1 MLKKHFPHKGF
12 SLVEVLISLIIVTS
26 ILAAMTP
33 IISKKLLS
41 SGVFL
46 NVKGGGFV
54 CKDGKYLENKKCI
67 DCPKGFFCKENEKT
81 PCPEGQIS
89 DMAQS
94 ECTPCEDGFYANEN
108 QDKCVKCEEGYK
120 CSLGVKTVCPDGSY
134 SSAGQAFCTPCPE
147 GYYCKDGEKKSCET
161 KFTNCNICN
170 NSSCLSCK
178 TGYEVENGKC
188 VFKGFSQSV
197 CNGIAKNLLYIPASQ
212 NGGVAA
218 CVTKANVGD
227 TYNNGPY
234 INSIAWTLSVVNA
247 GTKCSSSACCW
258 RGNGSSKTS
267 IECEEKDGSGS
278 TYSGCTRT
286 VCDYNGA
293 KLACENW
300 APTTDTKGKWRLP
313 KEDELSAWGSNATQ
327 LILHKGKSGL
337 ELCSVSS
344 SHYGATQCGYSNECD
359 GARYDYCYPFYV
371 WAYTEDESSSYGI
384 AYKLDQTSFYGGSSL
399 YKNYAASA
407 RCVLDEKTYFG
418 TSSGSSGGTTSSSLP
433 KTLTSQADCDKFG
446 KNLLFLTSSQN
457 GGKAACVTKANV
469 GDSYNNGPDLDKIKS
484 SAGITVVNAGSS
496 CGSSS
501 DYSSKCCWLGNNV
514 GTTSNSCSASGNG
527 NSTYSGCK
535 RTVCTWAA
543 AKAACNAYEPDG
555 SGTKGKWRLPTQNEL
570 SAWGNNLSSIQ
581 KNQGKNGLELCDNN
595 SGYGSVLCF
604 HGYTSAC
611 PGAMY
616 RCCYPTIVW
625 SSDENSSSS
634 AYYHD
639 LDSGAFTSYY
649 LYKTYAFSAR
659 CVLDED
665 AVKSL

>member
-12 SLVEVLISLIIVTS
+12 SLVEVLISLIMVTS

-89 DMAQS
+89 DTAQS

-188 VFKGFSQSV
+188 VLKGFSQAFCDSL
-197 CNGIAKNLLYIPASQ
+197 GSNLLYLTASQ
-212 NGGVAA
+212 NGGTAA

-227 TYNNGPY
+227 TYMNGPE
-234 INSIAWTLSVVNA
+234 I
-247 GTKCSSSACCW
+247 SSSAGVTVVKAGSYCSSDKCCW
-258 RGNGSSKTS
+258 LGNNIGTTSRTCSATGNG
-267 IECEEKDGSGS
+267 DS
-278 TYSGCTRT
+278 TYSGCKRT
-286 VCDYNGA
+286 VCTWAAA
-293 KLACENW
+293 KAICEAW
-300 APTTDTKGKWRLP
+300 ESVSGTKGKWRLP
-313 KEDELSAWGSNATQ
+313 TINELRSWNSNND
-327 LILHKGKSGL
+327 GKKGL
-337 ELCSVSS
+337 ELCSFSS
-344 SHYGATQCGYSNECD
+344 GYGLVQCEYGATNACYGAYHECFP
-359 GARYDYCYPFYV
+359 YYI
-371 WAYTEDESSSYGI
+371 WSSTAY
-384 AYKLDQTSFYGGSSL
+384 GSSNSSNI
-399 YKNYAASA
+399 YTRCWGNNVYCPSYSSVTNAYSA

-446 KNLLFLTSSQN
+446 KNLLFVPAKQS
-457 GGKAACVTKANV
+457 GDKAFCITKANV
-469 GDSYNNGPDLDKIKS
+469 GDTSYNGPSISS
-484 SAGITVVNAGSS
+484 SAGVTVVSAGTS
-496 CGSSS
+496 CKKG
-501 DYSSKCCWLGNNV
+501 KCCWTGYTSGACRSQ
-514 GTTSNSCSASGNG
+514 GTDDSD
-527 NSTYSGCK
+527 YPGCG
-535 RTVCTWAA
+535 RTVCSWAGA
-543 AKAACNAYEPDG
+543 SAACEAWEPVTD
-555 SGTKGKWRLPTQNEL
+555 TKGLWRLPTTEEIERTTPY
-570 SAWGNNLSSIQ
+570 SIDACIPRSDFSTAYCYSGNSCKGAYGDGYCYPSDMWTSEHSGDNYYYVES
-581 KNQGKNGLELCDNN
+581 DNN
-595 SGYGSVLCF
+595 QF
-604 HGYTSAC
+604 
-611 PGAMY
+611 
-616 RCCYPTIVW
+616 
-625 SSDENSSSS
+625 SSSGLS
-634 AYYHD
+634 RLGDYMRAN
-639 LDSGAFTSYY
+639 
-649 LYKTYAFSAR
+649 SAR

>member
-89 DMAQS
+89 DTAQS

-188 VFKGFSQSV
+188 VLKGFSQAFCDSL
-197 CNGIAKNLLYIPASQ
+197 GSNLLYLTASQ
-212 NGGVAA
+212 NGGTAA

-227 TYNNGPY
+227 SLAGGPDLDK
-234 INSIAWTLSVVNA
+234 IKASARITVVNS
-247 GTKCSSSACCW
+247 GTTCGSGSDYTSKCCYIGTTSDRCGAS
-258 RGNGSSKTS
+258 GNG
-267 IECEEKDGSGS
+267 DS
-278 TYSGCTRT
+278 TYSGCKRT
-286 VCDYNGA
+286 VCNWAGA
-293 KLACENW
+293 KAACENW
-300 APTTDTKGKWRLP
+300 ESVSGTKGKWRLP
-313 KEDELSAWGSNATQ
+313 TENELTAWGRNI
-327 LILHKGKSGL
+327 LIIQRNQGKSGL
-337 ELCSVSS
+337 ELCDSYSGYDSFECYDAYSCTKSS
-344 SHYGATQCGYSNECD
+344 GYSPCMP
-359 GARYDYCYPFYV
+359 YFV
-371 WAYTEDESSSYGI
+371 WAADESSSTASCANLGSGSFRTATYN
-384 AYKLDQTSFYGGSSL
+384 KLNAFST
-399 YKNYAASA
+399 

-446 KNLLFLTSSQN
+446 KNLLFLTASQN
-457 GGKAACVTKANV
+457 GGKRACVTKANV
-469 GDSYNNGPDLDKIKS
+469 GDSYANGPDLDKIKS
-484 SAGITVVNAGSS
+484 SAGITVVNAKSS
-496 CGSSS
+496 CTNK
-501 DYSSKCCWLGNNV
+501 KCCWLGNNI
-514 GTTSNSCSASGNG
+514 GTTTILCSSSGNG
-527 NSTYSGCK
+527 DSTYSGCK

-543 AKAACNAYEPDG
+543 AKAACKNWESV
-555 SGTKGKWRLPTQNEL
+555 SGTKGKWRLPTQSEF
-570 SAWGNNLSSIQ
+570 SAWSSNLSTIQ
-581 KNQGKNGLELCDNN
+581 TNKGKSGLELCDSN
-595 SGYGSVLCF
+595 SGYGSVLCS
-604 HGYTSAC
+604 YTDAC
-611 PGAMY
+611 PGSNTDLCSPY
-616 RCCYPTIVW
+616 NVW
-625 SSDENSSSS
+625 SSGEYSSSY
-634 AYYHD
+634 AH
-639 LDSGAFTSYY
+639 LHY
-649 LYKTYAFSAR
+649 LGKGSFNSNNGYKTSAFSAR